1 MSPRAATAAS
11 VAAAPATPPPLG
23 PSLSL
28 IGVPNCGKTA
38 LFNRLTGSRQ
48 KVANYPGVTVERKEG
63 RFVGPRTGRLYRV
76 VDLPGTYSLEATSLD
91 EAIAR
96 DVVLGRHASEP
107 GPDLLICVVDATNLR
122 LNLRL
127 VLELKRIGR
136 PMMVA
141 LNMSDVAQQRGYRV
155 DRRALQEALGVPV
168 IETVAIRPGGERE
181 LVEAIDQFG
190 GADNGSGER
199 RGGHPLGRLEA
210 PPPASAAD
218 IEATQREV
226 RRILSEIA
234 YRVPPRQAVL
244 SRLDAIV
251 LNPVAGPLLLAVVLF
266 LMFQAV
272 FSWAEGPKALIT
284 SGVTALSGWIEQSMH
299 AGPLRSLLLQ
309 GVIAGA
315 GSVLVFLPQILL
327 LFLFIL
333 TLEDSGYLPRAAF
346 LLDRLMGKVGLS
358 GRAFIPLLS
367 SFACAIPGIMA
378 ARTIPSS
385 RDRLATIMIA
395 PLMTC
400 SARLPVY
407 ALLIGAFI
415 PQRSI
420 GPVNLQG
427 LVLFA
432 LYAAGV
438 LSALLVAL
446 VLKRTVMRGEFRPLL
461 LELPEYRLPNLRN
474 LALGLWERTRIF
486 LERVGTIILAL
497 MVVLWFL
504 ASFPRPPD
512 GATGPAIQ
520 YSLAGMLG
528 HALGVV
534 FAPIGFNWQISI
546 ALVPGLAAREVAVS
560 ALGTVYAMTG
570 NSDVAGALSPVI
582 ASSWSIATGL
592 SLLAWYVFAPQCLST
607 LAVVRR
613 ETNSW
618 RYPLIMAGYLFA
630 MAYVGAFVTYRVAVA
645 LGGG

>member
-1 MSPRAATAAS
+1 MNASADLRIAPQTSGLRAVS
-11 VAAAPATPPPLG
+11 G

-28 IGVPNCGKTA
+28 VGVPNCGKTA

-63 RFVGPRTGRLYRV
+63 RFAGPRTGKTYRLI
-76 VDLPGTYSLEATSLD
+76 DLPGAYSLEPTSLD
-91 EAIAR
+91 EAVAR
-96 DVVLGRHASEP
+96 DVVLGRHATEP
-107 GPDLLICVVDATNLR
+107 PPDLLVCVVDATNLR

-136 PMMVA
+136 PMLVA
-141 LNMSDVAQQRGYRV
+141 LNMSDVAKQRGYRLN
-155 DRRALQEALGVPV
+155 RQALEEALGIPV
-168 IETVAIRPGGERE
+168 IETVAVRPGGERD
-181 LVEAIDQFG
+181 LVDAIDQFRFSN
-190 GADNGSGER
+190 D
-199 RGGHPLGRLEA
+199 PIGRVEA
-210 PPPASAAD
+210 PGPVTAAD

-226 RRILSEIA
+226 RRILDAIG
-234 YRVPPRQAVL
+234 YRVPPRVAL
-244 SRLDAIV
+244 LTRLDSVV
-251 LNPVAGPLLLAVVLF
+251 LNPIAGPILLAVVLF

-272 FSWAEGPKALIT
+272 FSWARAPMDFIAAEVAALGNAVG
-284 SGVTALSGWIEQSMH
+284 SVMP
-299 AGPLRSLLLQ
+299 AGPLRGLLMD
-309 GVIAGA
+309 GIIAGT
-315 GSVLVFLPQILL
+315 GSVLVFLPQILI

-333 TLEDSGYLPRAAF
+333 ALEDSGYLPRAAF
-346 LLDRLMGKVGLS
+346 MLDRLMGKVGLS

-367 SFACAIPGIMA
+367 SFACAIPGVMA
-378 ARTIPSS
+378 ARTIPSN

-420 GPVNLQG
+420 GPFNLRG

-438 LSALLVAL
+438 FSAMGVAF
-446 VLKRTVMRGEFRPLL
+446 VLKRTVMRGEDRPLM

-474 LALGLWERTRIF
+474 LLLGLWERTRIF
-486 LERVGTIILAL
+486 VGRVGTIILAL

-504 ASFPRPPD
+504 ASFPAPPA

-520 YSLAGMLG
+520 YSIAGILG
-528 HALGVV
+528 HGLEYI

-546 ALVPGLAAREVAVS
+546 ALVPGMAAREVAVS
-560 ALGTVYAMTG
+560 ALGTVYAMSDSG
-570 NSDVAGALSPVI
+570 DVAGALAPVI
-582 ASSWSIATGL
+582 ARSWSIATAL

-607 LAVVRR
+607 LAVVKR

-618 RYPLIMAGYLFA
+618 RYPLLMAGYMFA
-630 MAYVGAFVTYRVAVA
+630 LAYVSAFITYHVAVA
-645 LGGG
+645 LGAG